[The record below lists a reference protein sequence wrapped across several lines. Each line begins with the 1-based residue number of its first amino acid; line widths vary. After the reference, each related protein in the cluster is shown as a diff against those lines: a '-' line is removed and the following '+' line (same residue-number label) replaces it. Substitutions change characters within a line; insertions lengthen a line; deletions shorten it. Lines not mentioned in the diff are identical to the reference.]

1 MYGNV
6 ATEIAIN
13 TFWQTMQNLNQ
24 NMLHIFICYIYQNIH
39 INFFFF
45 AKTAGQ
51 GQGQVS
57 IYSSSLGINNS
68 QQKTCL
74 INSKKDAVICVL
86 LGIHTA
92 AVIIFI

>member
-1 MYGNV
+1 
-6 ATEIAIN
+6 
-13 TFWQTMQNLNQ
+13 
-24 NMLHIFICYIYQNIH
+24 MLYIPEYTYK
-39 INFFFF
+39 FFFF
-45 AKTAGQ
+45 AKIAGQ